1 MDKVLVEVYVP
12 TLKTAYDMFLP
23 ANAMMYEVL
32 KLMKKAV
39 SDLSG
44 GKFIADENTIICYRG
59 NGAII
64 NINMS
69 VFELD
74 IHNGT
79 KLMLI

>member
-1 MDKVLVEVYVP
+1 MDKIVVEVYVP
-12 TLKTAYDMFLP
+12 TLKTAYDMFIP
-23 ANAMMYEVL
+23 ADAMMYEVL
-32 KLMKKAV
+32 ALMKKAV
-39 SDLSG
+39 LDLSG
-44 GKFIADENTIICYRG
+44 GKFMPDENTIICYRS

-64 NINMS
+64 NINLS

>member
-12 TLKTAYDMFLP
+12 TLGTAYDMFLP
-23 ANAMMYEVL
+23 VNAIMYDVL
-32 KLMKKAV
+32 KLIKKAV

-44 GKFIADENTIICYRG
+44 GKFVADENTVICYRG

-64 NINMS
+64 NINLS